1 MKEAKNPNK
10 IGGGTLQ
17 QQFIAIMKGQGKP
30 TDLWSVADMMEATGL
45 VKIKVDNAMANA
57 WRTGKIDRHKINGDS
72 GGAYMGFS
80 RYALKLKDSDKQ
92 DYVAS
97 SGRGTS
103 FAKRKGPKATPK
115 EIRMAFMQVQNSLAK
130 LEDMIMPIIE
140 QAEDKDKILN
150 KLKNM
155 L

>member
-1 MKEAKNPNK
+1 MKEEKNPNK
-10 IGGGTLQ
+10 KGGGTLQ
-17 QQFIAIMKGQGKP
+17 QDFIRIMNEQGKSS
-30 TDLWSVADMMEATGL
+30 DLWTVADMMEASGINKT
-45 VKIKVDNAMANA
+45 KTDNAMANA
-57 WRTGKIDRHKINGDS
+57 WRTGKIDRHKDNIKTGS
-72 GGAYMGFS
+72 GWGVA

-92 DYVAS
+92 VYVVNPI
-97 SGRGTS
+97 GGGTNP
-103 FAKRKGPKATPK
+103 AKRRGANATPK